1 MVLWIIFAVMTAA
14 AVIAVLWPFG
24 RKPTLLHGGSDR
36 LVYRDQLQEIDRD
49 HTAGL
54 IGEAEADSAR
64 VEISRR
70 LLAAADEEAAAASK
84 PPASPYNVLRRR
96 AAAATA
102 IVVVPA
108 VALGL
113 YLKLGSPDVPGQS
126 AFARSNGAPGDQS
139 IASLVS
145 QVEEHLARN
154 PNDGAGWE
162 VIAPVY
168 LRLGRFD
175 DAVVARKKAIALNGD
190 SAARESALG
199 EALVAAADGVV
210 TDDAKVAFQ
219 HAIAGDARDAK
230 ARYFLGLAEEQ
241 DGDRDAAAVKWR
253 ALLKDA
259 PPDAPWIGLVGA
271 ALARVTGVPVASA
284 DPTGGPVASRG
295 PTGGD
300 VAAASTMTEAQR
312 TDMVRGMVQRLADRL
327 HANGNDIEGWLRL
340 VRAYAILGDRDK
352 AKDAAADARR
362 ALSDHSDDVKRI
374 DELAKDLGLEG

>member
-24 RKPTLLHGGSDR
+24 RTVTHLRGGSDS
-36 LVYRDQLQEIDRD
+36 LVYQDQLQEIDRD
-49 HTAGL
+49 RAAGL
-54 IGEAEADSAR
+54 IGEREADSAR

-70 LLAAADEEAAAASK
+70 LLTAADEEAASSK
-84 PPASPYNVLRRR
+84 LPASAHNVLRRR
-96 AAAATA
+96 AAIAAA
-102 IVVVPA
+102 IMIVPA

-113 YLKLGSPDVPGQS
+113 YLKLGSPNVPGQS
-126 AFARSNGAPGDQS
+126 AFARANRTPGDRS

-175 DAVVARKKAIALNGD
+175 DAVVAREKAIALNGD
-190 SAARESALG
+190 SSVRESALG

-210 TDDAKVAFQ
+210 TDDAKVAFE
-219 HAIAGDARDAK
+219 HAIAGDGQDAK
-230 ARYFLGLAEEQ
+230 ARYFLGLADEQ
-241 DGDRDAAAVKWR
+241 DGNREAAAVKWR

-259 PPDAPWIGLVGA
+259 PRDAPWIGFVGA
-271 ALARVTGVPVASA
+271 ALARVTGEVVASDDPTGRPVASA
-284 DPTGGPVASRG
+284 G
-295 PTGGD
+295 PTGAD
-300 VAAASTMTEAQR
+300 LAAASGMTETQR
-312 TDMVRGMVQRLADRL
+312 NDMVRGMVQRLADRL
-327 HANGNDIEGWLRL
+327 HANGNDVDGWLRL
-340 VRAYAILGDRDK
+340 VRAYAMLGDRDK

-362 ALSDHSDDVKRI
+362 ALSDHAGDVKRI
-374 DELAKDLGLEG
+374 DELVKDLGLEG